1 MLQQMFQQMDYKLER
16 LDAVQREVRRLKR
29 VEDEDRTR
37 ELTRA
42 ALEALQAVNESRNIR
57 PSFPAP

>member
-1 MLQQMFQQMDYKLER
+1 MMQQLIQAIDYRLER

-42 ALEALQAVNESRNIR
+42 ALEALQAVGKPIESGHGG
-57 PSFPAP
+57 

>member
-1 MLQQMFQQMDYKLER
+1 MLQQIIQQMDYKLER

-42 ALEALQAVNESRNIR
+42 ALDALNAVSQQRLN
-57 PSFPAP
+57 PGP

>member
-1 MLQQMFQQMDYKLER
+1 MLQLFQQMDYKLER

-42 ALEALQAVNESRNIR
+42 ALEALQAVGRASN
-57 PSFPAP
+57 P